1 MVLTRRHT
9 LTLGLS
15 ALALSTV
22 FTALAWSSRPSSG
35 LQLLPQLAKYDF
47 LGWLG
52 SDALLVIPGGSP
64 DRATNA
70 AIFRLQTHAFHPLP
84 PLPELPPFTAAEPVP
99 SPDGRWVLYKESE
112 GGGPENATPYATRWR
127 LMRVDGGETRMFP
140 SDGSFRPT
148 PDEIGY
154 PLPYAYWL
162 PDSSG
167 WTSVADTDHAH
178 HQKLER
184 FRLAAP
190 DGAPERLVFPG
201 INPKFQQLGS
211 ITSDGRLVFIGDQTL
226 QLCAILSGSLPTKP
240 FRIVPPAGS
249 VVDFTTDGHD
259 AFAIVTLNKTGIS
272 AWYARLLHRPM
283 STEEF
288 WRIPLDGTRS
298 MHLAI
303 IPPDTYSLDVS
314 PDQKRLLL
322 RSSDAQVYLLPL
334 EQRR

>member
-148 PDEIGY
+148 PDEVGY

-184 FRLAAP
+184 FRLDAL

-201 INPKFQQLGS
+201 ANINHLNLED
-211 ITSDGRLVFIGDQTL
+211 ITPDGRLVFTDYAEYTL
-226 QLCAILSGSLPTKP
+226 QLCAPVSGSVPTPP
-240 FRIVPPAGS
+240 FRLTLLFDGLS
-249 VVDFTTDGHD
+249 QFTSDGNAALALVEVH
-259 AFAIVTLNKTGIS
+259 TTGLS
-272 AWYARLLHRPM
+272 AWFANLIHRPVD
-283 STEEF
+283 TVDLR
-288 WRIPLDGTRS
+288 RIPFNG
-298 MHLAI
+298 A
-303 IPPDTYSLDVS
+303 PPTTMAANLPVTTHFNIS
-314 PDQKRLLL
+314 PDQKHVLIRADQLY
-322 RSSDAQVYLLPL
+322 VVPL
-334 EQRR
+334 